1 MVRGII
7 VLFILVSCLCIPCV
21 YADLDANDSTLKS
34 QFYDN
39 GNLIDEREIGPG
51 LPPEGW
57 IRDANVPIL
66 AEISAIMVNKTDVPA
81 LDWSYGCSATSAA
94 MYFGYFDRNGYP
106 NFYVGPT
113 NGGVFPLNNSVWG
126 PSFESQGQCPLS
138 ASQLGLDG
146 RVSKGHKNDYYS
158 AYGSTT
164 DPYYSAWS
172 EHTPLDCIGD
182 YMGTNQY
189 QNWRNSD
196 GSTTFY
202 YNKDGSPLYDY
213 TGNESVKGR
222 DGIHGMKL
230 FAESRGYSVLTN
242 YNQYIYGYG
251 GNTKGFT
258 YDQYKAEIDA
268 GYPVLIQVQGHT
280 MLGVGYSTPNTVIL
294 HDTWDYTY
302 HTMTWG
308 GTYGSSPAMQHYAV
322 GVLHLSPAPVV
333 TSINP
338 VSGHIGSDV
347 HFNMTGS
354 NFANGARVN
363 LTSTGKATITTTGSL
378 SGTNLTGSF
387 TIPSTAVAGMRN
399 VSVNQGGKFS
409 NDNIQFEIKTP
420 ITPYVLG
427 IIPGTGS
434 AGSIIPVKLIGD
446 NFTNGA
452 KIDLSR
458 NDATNISTTGTLS
471 GTNLTS
477 SLDLPVSSKQ
487 GLWNVTVSQG
497 GRYSNNNVQFNVTA
511 PVPPVVNGIN
521 PDHGSVGRNVPF
533 IVTGSNFGNG
543 SIINLTSGIE
553 KNITSLGIL
562 IGPNLTGSFDLPLLA
577 QKGLWNVTV
586 NHGGL
591 YSNNNIQF
599 NVTAPVPPVVSGIFP
614 DTGKA
619 GTDVSF
625 NITGSYF
632 KDGAQINLS
641 RLNRS
646 NLTFPSMLS
655 GSNLTVSFNLPIS
668 AERGLWN
675 VTVKQDGLFSNN
687 NIQFNITAPL
697 KPEVTGIYPNSG
709 LAGSTFPVNL
719 TGNNF
724 ATGAIINLTK
734 IGQSNLTFTGILSGN
749 NLTTPLYL
757 PPTSSIGY
765 WNVSVNQGGQFSN
778 NNIQFT
784 INPALPVIT
793 NLNPGG
799 CLQNNHTTSFP
810 VTITGTGFDTVP
822 ALNNVTVDGSVVS
835 YVVESA
841 TIINATFPETVDN
854 TLGNHPVIVKGISG
868 SSAPSNFVVSA
879 NGFTINA
886 SSDGIGWINPS
897 GVFSADPGSSLS
909 FTFNPTAG
917 ARVKNLTVNN
927 EEKSTD
933 SPFVISSVDK
943 DYTIRLNN
951 EPLPGVVISGF
962 SVKSGDGNT
971 VTFYDESLG
980 GANKWKWDFGDGA
993 TSSEQYPPP
1002 HIYAQSGTYTVSLWS
1017 RNDLSQ
1023 SQVVMGDIT
1032 VPMSTGAD
1040 SVLFFGP

>member
-1 MVRGII
+1 MVRGTI

-57 IRDANVPIL
+57 VRNANVPIL

-113 NGGVFPLNNSVWG
+113 NGGVFPLNNSIWG

-146 RVSKGHKNDYYS
+146 RVSKGHKDDYYS
-158 AYGSTT
+158 AYESTT

-189 QNWRNSD
+189 KNWRNSD

-202 YNKDGSPLYDY
+202 YYTNGSPLYDY
-213 TGNESVKGR
+213 TGMELTNGR

-242 YNQYIYGYG
+242 YNQYIYGYK

-258 YDQYKAEIDA
+258 FNQYKEEIDN
-268 GYPVLIQVQGHT
+268 GYPVLIQVEGHT

-294 HDTWDYTY
+294 HDTWDYSY

-354 NFANGARVN
+354 NFANGALVN

-409 NDNIQFEIKTP
+409 NDNIQF
-420 ITPYVLG
+420 
-427 IIPGTGS
+427 
-434 AGSIIPVKLIGD
+434 D
-446 NFTNGA
+446 
-452 KIDLSR
+452 
-458 NDATNISTTGTLS
+458 
-471 GTNLTS
+471 
-477 SLDLPVSSKQ
+477 
-487 GLWNVTVSQG
+487 
-497 GRYSNNNVQFNVTA
+497 
-511 PVPPVVNGIN
+511 
-521 PDHGSVGRNVPF
+521 
-533 IVTGSNFGNG
+533 
-543 SIINLTSGIE
+543 
-553 KNITSLGIL
+553 
-562 IGPNLTGSFDLPLLA
+562 
-577 QKGLWNVTV
+577 
-586 NHGGL
+586 
-591 YSNNNIQF
+591 
-599 NVTAPVPPVVSGIFP
+599 
-614 DTGKA
+614 
-619 GTDVSF
+619 
-625 NITGSYF
+625 
-632 KDGAQINLS
+632 
-641 RLNRS
+641 
-646 NLTFPSMLS
+646 
-655 GSNLTVSFNLPIS
+655 
-668 AERGLWN
+668 
-675 VTVKQDGLFSNN
+675 
-687 NIQFNITAPL
+687 ITAPL

-709 LAGSTFPVNL
+709 LAGSTFLVNL

-734 IGQSNLTFTGILSGN
+734 IGQSNLTFTGIMSGN

-757 PPTSSIGY
+757 PPTSSIGL

-778 NNIQFT
+778 DNIQFT

-799 CLQNNHTTSFP
+799 CLQNTHSTSFP

-822 ALNNVTVDGSVVS
+822 ALNNVTVDGATVP
-835 YVVESA
+835 YIVESS
-841 TIINATFPETVDN
+841 TLINATFPETVDN

-868 SSAPSNFVVSA
+868 SSAPSNFIVSA

-933 SPFVISSVDK
+933 SPFVIPSVDK

-993 TSSEQYPPP
+993 TSSEQNPPP

-1032 VPMSTGAD
+1032 VPMSAGAD